1 MKVFLS
7 HSHTDAPLAT
17 RVSEALQKK
26 GLDVWD
32 PDVDLLPGDNWAAK
46 VARALEESQAMVVLL
61 TPNAVHSSYVRREM
75 VYALGEKRF
84 SNRLIPVF
92 VGDRARLST
101 QDIPW
106 IVRRLPSVELNDPG
120 NEDTQIDRIADAI
133 QVAA

>member
-61 TPNAVHSSYVRREM
+61 TPAAVNSSHVKRDME
-75 VYALGEKRF
+75 YALGEKRF
-84 SNRLIPVF
+84 SNRLIPVV

-101 QDIPW
+101 HDIPW
-106 IVRRLPSVELNDPG
+106 IVRRLPWVELDDPR
-120 NEDTQIDRIADAI
+120 NEDTQIDRITNAI
-133 QVAA
+133 RVPA

>member
-17 RVSEALQKK
+17 RVSEALQRK

-61 TPNAVHSSYVRREM
+61 TPAAVNSSHVKREM
-75 VYALGEKRF
+75 EYALGEKRF

-101 QDIPW
+101 HDIPW
-106 IVRRLPSVELNDPG
+106 IVRRMPSVELDDPG
-120 NEDTQIDRIADAI
+120 TEDTQFDRIADAI

>member
-7 HSHTDAPLAT
+7 HSHADAPLAT
-17 RVSEALQKK
+17 RVSEGLQKQ

-61 TPNAVHSSYVRREM
+61 THNAVNSSHVKREM
-75 VYALGEKRF
+75 AYALGEKRF
-84 SNRLIPVF
+84 SNRLIPVI
-92 VGDRARLST
+92 VGDRAGLST

-106 IVRRLPSVELNDPG
+106 IIRRLPWVELNDPV
-120 NEDTQIDRIADAI
+120 NEDTQIDRIANAI
-133 QVAA
+133 RVAA

>member
-17 RVSEALQKK
+17 RVSEALQRK

-61 TPNAVHSSYVRREM
+61 TPAAVNSSHVKREM
-75 VYALGEKRF
+75 EYALGEKRF

-92 VGDRARLST
+92 VGDRASLST
-101 QDIPW
+101 HDIPW
-106 IVRRLPSVELNDPG
+106 IVRRMPSVELDDPG
-120 NEDTQIDRIADAI
+120 NEDTQFDRIADAI